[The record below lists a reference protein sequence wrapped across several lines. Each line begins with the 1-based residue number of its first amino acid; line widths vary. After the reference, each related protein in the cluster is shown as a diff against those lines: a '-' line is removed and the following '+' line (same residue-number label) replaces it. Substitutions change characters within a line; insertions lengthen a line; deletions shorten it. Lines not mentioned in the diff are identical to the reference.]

1 MRFADR
7 EKIVGIT
14 RNIPEANKKDPNSIA
29 AILIQR
35 RVLMYI
41 ALFAKYDAFTSLT
54 WIYRFFFHCLCALSV

>member
-41 ALFAKYDAFTSLT
+41 ALFVKYDAFTSLT
-54 WIYRFFFHCLCALSV
+54 SIYRFFFHCLCALSV